1 MIYIPEYFDL
11 QELACPHIFKKFGK
25 VTWQFFDP
33 RLLKTLDWLRES
45 LNKPIFVNSWQIGG
59 SLDERGFRCIK
70 CELVKKAIEEK
81 RLYVS
86 PHMTGQGADFDVK
99 GMTPTE
105 VRLWLGKHEADLP
118 FAIRLEKNVDWVH
131 LDVRD
136 ATTKPDQK
144 IVYFNP

>member
-59 SLDERGFRCIK
+59 KFTQRGFRCIQ
-70 CELVKKAIEEK
+70 CALVKTAYTQG
-81 RLYVS
+81 RVYVS
-86 PHMTGQGADFDVK
+86 PHMEGQGADFDVK
-99 GMTPTE
+99 GMTATE
-105 VRLWLGKHEADLP
+105 VRLWLGKNEDRLP
-118 FAIRLEKNVDWVH
+118 YPIRLEKNVDWVH

>member
-11 QELACPHIFKKFGK
+11 EELACPHVFKKFGK

-33 RLLKTLDWLRES
+33 RLLMLLDWLRNS
-45 LNKPIFVNSWQIGG
+45 LKRPIFVNSWQIGG
-59 SLDERGFRCIK
+59 NLDERGFRCIK
-70 CELVKKAIEEK
+70 CDLVKNAISEN

-86 PHMTGQGADFDVK
+86 PHMTGQAADFDVK

-105 VRLWLGKHEADLP
+105 VRLWLGKNESKLP
-118 FAIRLEKNVDWVH
+118 FPIRLEKNVDWVH
-131 LDVRD
+131 SDVRD